1 MLPGAGRAARG
12 VGSGIR
18 CNEQTYT
25 YSATWI
31 QAQPGSQ
38 GPSTG
43 ISNTQNRPD
52 EKQML
57 VIILYVFWIVTT
69 RLKANIWNLTW
80 KQIFHRAEVL

>member
-1 MLPGAGRAARG
+1 MFPGAGRAARG

-25 YSATWI
+25 YPATWI

-38 GPSTG
+38 GPSTATT
-43 ISNTQNRPD
+43 NTQNRPN

-57 VIILYVFWIVTT
+57 VIILNVFWIVTT
-69 RLKANIWNLTW
+69 
-80 KQIFHRAEVL
+80 KQS